1 MVEYDLKDIVRQLE
15 CFKKCTYI
23 SHFIISSGKGLKRSD
38 GTVNLNFYKYFP
50 FELHFPLRFCEI
62 LLADIYS

>member
-1 MVEYDLKDIVRQLE
+1 MIEYDLKDIVRQLE

-38 GTVNLNFYKYFP
+38 GTVNLK
-50 FELHFPLRFCEI
+50 
-62 LLADIYS
+62 LL